1 MSSAPLNYRS
11 IESAMVN
18 TIERMEELTQV
29 FARLAD
35 ELSGAETTYKIEFA
49 RKRYT
54 LRTSV
59 DARGKKYTV
68 DIAEDMA
75 TEATKDQLIAYESTK
90 AKYDSCRQALST
102 VRAQLEGY
110 RSLMASHREAGG

>member
-1 MSSAPLNYRS
+1 
-11 IESAMVN
+11 MVS

-49 RKRYT
+49 RQRYT
-54 LRTSV
+54 LRTTTN
-59 DARGKKYTV
+59 DEGKKYTV
-68 DIAEDMA
+68 DVAEDMA
-75 TEATKDQLIAYESTK
+75 TEATKEYLIAYEGTK
-90 AKYDSCRQALST
+90 AKYDACRQALST